1 MRDSV
6 NLSQRGIVIASLLLS
21 LRRASFVGV
30 VSFLLALPALA
41 QNSGAASAAAAPALS
56 RTVAV
61 PEHHRC
67 DDNCRHTHGQSGD
80 SAYVYIPGLPDRYR
94 NFQFVDPA
102 VPVDGYKVPCD
113 VNSVEGALFREV
125 PRPETDTLPT
135 EAAFL
140 QVNPVEFSL
149 QLDGFPVA
157 AERPFCLP
165 LSPTRTVRVWVKRF
179 KVLEEDARVV
189 AADGETE
196 LPYSPDPALFLSGMV
211 AGEPR
216 SFVYLAVFSGYVS
229 GYVDLPEEQG
239 RPARRYMI
247 APLGEPSQQTSTV
260 IVYDE
265 TLVDLP
271 QRPGVAETGCS
282 SELLDDYDER
292 VQESLTNRGAQ
303 QKGSKDRLNSSDI
316 LVASIAIDCDSQFYA
331 DHGSNLS
338 RSVNYARTVMGAVSA
353 VYTRDVNVR
362 LRVPYLRVWRSGDPY
377 DDTDATEML
386 FDMRPHWNTNMRDVN
401 RSLAHLF
408 SGRNGIGG
416 VAWVNVLCSSL
427 LSGYGYGVS
436 GLNNNVSYPTT
447 SYVWD
452 TDVTA
457 HELGH
462 NFGSSHT
469 HNCNWNP
476 AIDSCWTAEGG
487 CFPTRI
493 DRRGTIMSYCH
504 LQPSGKGLY
513 LHPIVSTLI
522 RFRCENGACVY
533 REEESAAKD
542 VAVMDITL
550 PAPGASVEDDT
561 WFVPE
566 AVVKNVG
573 TDDQTDLVV
582 TFTIEEFDGTDV
594 WSTTANVDL
603 DAGEVKH
610 VTFASTSLATLGDYF
625 SRVDIAL
632 TGDSKTVNNELKQP
646 FAVVGSFSGTLE
658 LTSHNKDTTYVSG
671 STSKIE
677 WDRTVI
683 STVMIEFSPDDGAS
697 WYSVRTNQTASTEQY
712 NWTVPAINTDLGR
725 LRIYDRN
732 NAGLIDVSDTA
743 FSITVN
749 NDIEVREILFPTP
762 GGDDTASFVPR
773 VEIRNNGSNAVKNL
787 PVTFRMVSQ
796 PLRAEVFSTSGTIPL
811 ISANS
816 IDTVDFPEASVAVN
830 SRYIMYARAFLA
842 SDTDN
847 SNDSAARYNDV
858 IAPTLA
864 LQTPN
869 GGESW
874 QVGARKTIQWS
885 NAVGNISA
893 IRLDYS
899 ENGGVNWHKIER
911 ATANTGSY
919 SWRVPDV
926 PGSSLR
932 VRAADS
938 RHPIVFDNSNFNF
951 AVVPIPA
958 PINVNVYTDG
968 DSVRIEWQD
977 AGVEDLDAF
986 RIYRGTSPG
995 SLSEIASV
1003 GPTNISYAHG
1013 LLTFGQ
1019 KYYYDVRAVAGPYE
1033 SDAATPIEYCRFFV
1047 TVTPEGPTT
1056 FCADDSVVLD
1066 AGAGHLNYLWSNGA
1080 LTQKITVNQSGQYSV
1095 SVTALGGCT
1104 AEATSPTIT
1113 VFELPVVNINADGPT
1128 SFCSGGSVTLDAGE
1142 GWTSVLW
1149 SNGLTTPEITVSE
1162 GGLYSVTATNANG
1175 CSDTD
1180 SINITVFDNPDPLV
1194 VADGPTSFCADSDVT
1209 LDVGDTFTSV
1219 LWSNGS
1225 TSNSISVNQSGVY
1238 TSIVTNANGCSATTS
1253 ISVTVF
1259 NLPEPV
1265 ITPDGPTT
1273 FCADESVTLDLGE
1286 SFASIL
1292 WSNGST
1298 LNSININQS
1307 GIYSATVT
1315 NANGCSAT
1323 TSISVTVFNLP
1334 EPVITPDGPTTFC
1347 ADESVTLDL
1356 GESFASILWSNG
1368 STLNS
1373 ININQSGIYSATVT
1387 NANGCSATT
1396 SISVTVFNLP
1406 EPIIAADGPTNFC
1419 ADSDVTLDVGV
1430 LFASVLWSSG
1440 STDNS
1445 ITVNQSGLYTAT
1457 VTNANGCSASTSI
1470 SVTVFNLPE
1479 PVIAADGPTTFC
1491 ADEDVTLDVGDTF
1504 TSVLWSNGLTSNNIT
1519 VNQSGV
1525 YSATVTN
1532 ADGCSASTSISVT
1545 VFDLPEPAIAA
1556 DGPTSFCADEDV
1568 TLDVGQSFE
1577 SVLWSNGATASSIV
1591 VNQTGI
1597 YTATVANAD
1606 GCSAATS
1613 ISVTVFELP
1622 QPMITPDGPTE
1633 FCADE
1638 DVTLDVGDSFTAVLW
1653 SNGATTSSIVVNQSG
1668 IFEATVTN
1676 ANGCSASTSIAVTVF
1691 KLPQP
1696 EITPDGPT
1704 TFCADEDVTLDLGPS
1719 FNSVLWSNGATTTAI
1734 TVNQS
1739 GVYTATVA
1747 NIDGCSATTSI
1758 SVTVFELPEPTIT
1771 TDGPTEFCA
1780 GEDLTLDVG
1789 NSFASVLW
1797 SNGATT
1803 TAITVNQS
1811 GTYSAIVTTANG
1823 CSASTS
1829 ISVTVFELPQPTI
1842 TPDGPTEFCADE
1854 NVTLDVGQSFE
1865 SVLWSNG
1872 ATTHSITVNRS
1883 GLFTVTV
1890 VNANGCAASSS
1901 VSVTV
1906 FELPAPTITTDGPT
1920 EFCADEDLTLDVGN
1934 SFASVLWSNGA
1945 TTASI
1950 TVNQTGVYSAT
1961 VTTANGCTA
1970 STSISVTVF
1979 ELPAPTITTDGPTE
1993 FCANEDVTL
2002 DVGDSFASVL
2012 WSNGA
2017 TTNAITVNQSGLFT
2031 ATVVNTNDCVASTSV
2046 SVTVFDL
2053 PEPTI
2058 TPDGP
2063 TEFCAGDDVTID
2075 VGNSYA
2081 SVLWSNGLT
2090 TPAISVDTGG
2100 IYTAIVTTANGC
2112 TAATSITIT
2121 VYDLPAPMISPD
2133 GPTEFCA
2140 DEDVTL
2146 DVGDSF
2152 ASVLWSN
2159 GATTNAIAVNQS
2171 GVYTATVFN
2180 DSGCQASS
2188 SMTVTVFNLPEP
2200 TITPNGPT
2208 EFCDGRS
2215 VKLDVGNTWASI
2227 LWSDGST
2234 NRAITVRETGLYTA
2248 TVATLDGCTASTS
2261 ISVTV
2266 YSAPDP
2272 QISADGPTEFC
2283 AGGDV
2288 TLDVGDNWAEVLWS
2302 TGSLDNSI
2310 TVNESGVYSALVST
2324 AFGCSEATT
2333 VTVTVFD
2340 NPSPQITA
2348 DGPTTICPKDD
2359 VTLDVGDNWAEV
2371 LWSNGATDASITVNT
2386 SGVYSALVTNANG
2399 CSASTSITVTLRLS
2413 PTPRITADGPT
2424 AFCQGEDVTLDVG
2437 GEWSAVQWSN
2447 GATASNITVNQSG
2460 TFEATVTND
2469 EGCSAGTSITV
2480 TVFNLPQP
2488 TIAPDGPTEFCL
2500 GDDVT
2505 LDLGEQYT
2513 NILWS
2518 NGATTSNI
2526 TVNQSGIFEVTVTN
2540 NNGCSASTSIVVTV
2554 FNLPQPTITPD
2565 GPTAFCL
2572 GEDVT
2577 LDLGEQYTN
2586 ILWSNGATTSNIT
2599 VNQSG
2604 IFAATVT
2611 NSNGCSASTSIAVT
2625 VFNLPQPNISA
2636 DGPTEFCQ
2644 GEDVTLDVGDEFS
2657 SIQWSNGA
2665 TSSSIVVN
2673 QSGIFEVTVTNNN
2686 GCSASTSISITVNSL
2701 PTAQIT
2707 SGGVTEIC
2715 EDETLLLDAGPGFSA
2730 YLWSNGATTQTINV
2744 QQALSGVTSAVLTFS
2759 VTVANAQ
2766 LCQSRASIELTIHA
2780 LPQTTVTSDGPTT
2793 LCPGEDV
2800 TLFAP
2805 AGYDAYEWSDGTL
2818 GRTITLNS
2826 TAAVYCTITSDF
2838 GCEATTEI
2846 VEIRLNTFLQPRIAT
2861 DGSTDFCAG
2870 ETRLLDAGWG
2880 FTSYLWNNGATSQTI
2895 IVDASGTYSVMVTNA
2910 NNCSGSTSIS
2920 LTRHDLPVA
2929 AIVNSGPVEFCEG
2942 EDVELDAGDG
2952 FASYMWNTGE
2962 TTQTIV
2968 AAQSGVYRVTV
2979 ANVHGCTQSSAVTV
2993 TVYALPQ
3000 PNIHA
3005 DGPTEFCAGG
3015 DVRLSIGSQY
3025 PFILWNN
3032 GATSPSITVA
3042 ASGVYHV
3049 TVGTIHGCRQSTS
3062 ITVTVNEL
3070 PAPQITADGPLEFCG
3085 GQSVELDAGS
3095 GFAAYLW
3102 SNGATSQTIVVASS
3116 GTYRVTV
3123 ATIHGCD
3130 ADDQVT
3136 VTVNAIH
3143 LSIDLLLEGAYDGGA
3158 MRTDLRDN
3166 GLLPTEQPF
3175 GGAPHNYGGTEA
3187 IGFAAAQISDW
3198 ILVELRDPDD
3208 ATTVLLRR
3216 AALLDREGIVRDHDG
3231 TNGILLP
3238 ADFGFDSVLVVVH
3251 MPSHLSIMS
3260 AAALIRSEDCRAE
3273 IDFRAAGAAFR
3284 DFQDPT
3290 LELEP
3295 DLYGAFGGD
3304 VTQDGF
3310 INARDRVEVRRH
3322 SFEVGYL
3329 PWDANRDGVVTS
3341 LDRVIVRNNSF
3352 RISQVP

>member
-6 NLSQRGIVIASLLLS
+6 NLSQRGIVIALFLLS
-21 LRRASFVGV
+21 LRRASFACV
-30 VSFLLALPALA
+30 VMLLFSLPALA
-41 QNSGAASAAAAPALS
+41 QHSGASSANARSSS
-56 RTVAV
+56 REVAV
-61 PEHHRC
+61 PDYHRC
-67 DDNCRHTHGQSGD
+67 NDNCRHAHGKARD
-80 SAYVYIPGLPDRYR
+80 SAFITIPGLPDRYR

-102 VPVDGYKVPCD
+102 VPVDGDKVPCD
-113 VNSVEGALFREV
+113 PNSAEGALFRAV
-125 PRPETDTLPT
+125 PRPATDTLPA
-135 EAAFL
+135 EAAFF

-179 KVLEEDARVV
+179 KVLEDDARVV
-189 AADGETE
+189 VADGESE
-196 LPYSPDPALFLSGMV
+196 MPYSPDPALFLSGMV

-216 SFVYLAVFSGYVS
+216 SFVYLAVFNGYAS
-229 GYVDLPEEQG
+229 GYVDLPEEMG

-247 APLGEPSQQTSTV
+247 APLGEPSEQTSTV

-271 QRPGVAETGCS
+271 PRPGVAEAGCA
-282 SELLDDYDER
+282 SETLDDYDER
-292 VQESLTNRGAQ
+292 VQESLMNRGAQ
-303 QKGSKDRLNSSDI
+303 QKGSGDRLNSSDI
-316 LVASIAIDCDSQFYA
+316 LVASIAIDCDSQFYN

-493 DRRGTIMSYCH
+493 NRRGTIMSYCH
-504 LQPSGKGLY
+504 LQPAGKGLY

-522 RFRCENGACVY
+522 RFRCENGACIY

-542 VAVMDITL
+542 VAVMDVTL

-573 TDDQTDLVV
+573 TDDQSDLDV
-582 TFTIEEFDGTDV
+582 TFTIEEFDGTEV
-594 WSTTANVDL
+594 WSSTATVDL

-658 LTSHNKDTTYVSG
+658 LTSHNKDTTYISG

-697 WYSVRTNQTASTEQY
+697 WYSVRTNQTASTEEY
-712 NWTVPAINTDLGR
+712 NWTVPAINTDLAR

-732 NAGLIDVSDTA
+732 NAGLMDVSDTA

-796 PLRAEVFSTSGTIPL
+796 PLRAEVFATSATIPL
-811 ISANS
+811 ISANT
-816 IDTVDFPEASVAVN
+816 IDTVDFPEVGVAIS

-874 QVGARKTIQWS
+874 QVGARKTIQWD

-899 ENGGVNWHKIER
+899 ENGGLNWHKIER
-911 ATANTGSY
+911 STANTGSY

-938 RHPIVFDNSNFNF
+938 KHPIVFDNSNFNF

-958 PINVNVYTDG
+958 PLNINVYTDG
-968 DSVRIEWQD
+968 DSVRVEWQD
-977 AGVEDLDAF
+977 AGAEDLAAF
-986 RIYRGTSPG
+986 RIYRGASPG

-1003 GPTNISYAHG
+1003 GPATTSYAHG
-1013 LLTFGQ
+1013 LLTFGR

-1033 SDAATPIEYCRFFV
+1033 SDAATPIEYCRFYV
-1047 TVTPEGPTT
+1047 AVTPEGPTS
-1056 FCADDSVVLD
+1056 FCAGDSVVLD
-1066 AGAGHLNYLWSNGA
+1066 AGAGHLDYLWSNGA

-1113 VFELPVVNINADGPT
+1113 VFDLPHVNINADGPT
-1128 SFCSGGSVTLDAGE
+1128 SFCSGGSVTLDAGD

-1180 SINITVFDNPDPLV
+1180 SINITVFDNPEPVIL
-1194 VADGPTSFCADSDVT
+1194 ADGPTSFCADSDVT

-1225 TSNSISVNQSGVY
+1225 TLNSISVNQSDIYTATVTNANGCSATTSISVTVYNLPEPIIAADGPTTFCADEDVTLGVGESFASVLWSNGSTLNSISVNQPGIYTATVTNANGCSATTSISVTVYNLPEPIIAADGPTTFCADEDVTLGVGESFASVLWSNGSTLNSISVNQSGVY
-1238 TSIVTNANGCSATTS
+1238 TATVTNANGCSATTSISVTVLDLPEPTITTDGPTTFCGDEDVTLDLGEQFASILWSNGATTSSIVVKQSGIFEATVTNANGCSASTSISITVFNLPQPTITPDGPTEFCADGDVTLDVGDTFASVLWSNGATTTAITVNQTGIYSATVTTANGCSASTSISITMFNLPQPAITPDGPTEFCADGDITLDVGDTFASVLWSNGATTTAISVNQTGIYSAIVTTANGCSATTS

-1259 NLPEPV
+1259 NLPQPT
-1265 ITPDGPTT
+1265 ITPDGPTE
-1273 FCADESVTLDLGE
+1273 FCADEDVTLDLGN
-1286 SFASIL
+1286 SFASVL
-1292 WSNGST
+1292 WSNGATTTAISV
-1298 LNSININQS
+1298 NQT

-1334 EPVITPDGPTTFC
+1334 QPTITPGGPTEFC
-1347 ADESVTLDL
+1347 ADEDVTLDL
-1356 GESFASILWSNG
+1356 GNSFASVLWSNG
-1368 STLNS
+1368 ATTTAISV
-1373 ININQSGIYSATVT
+1373 NQTGIYSATVT
-1387 NANGCSATT
+1387 T
-1396 SISVTVFNLP
+1396 
-1406 EPIIAADGPTNFC
+1406 
-1419 ADSDVTLDVGV
+1419 
-1430 LFASVLWSSG
+1430 
-1440 STDNS
+1440 
-1445 ITVNQSGLYTAT
+1445 
-1457 VTNANGCSASTSI
+1457 ANGCSASTSI
-1470 SVTVFNLPE
+1470 SVTVFNLPQ
-1479 PVIAADGPTTFC
+1479 PT
-1491 ADEDVTLDVGDTF
+1491 
-1504 TSVLWSNGLTSNNIT
+1504 
-1519 VNQSGV
+1519 
-1525 YSATVTN
+1525 
-1532 ADGCSASTSISVT
+1532 
-1545 VFDLPEPAIAA
+1545 
-1556 DGPTSFCADEDV
+1556 
-1568 TLDVGQSFE
+1568 
-1577 SVLWSNGATASSIV
+1577 
-1591 VNQTGI
+1591 
-1597 YTATVANAD
+1597 
-1606 GCSAATS
+1606 
-1613 ISVTVFELP
+1613 
-1622 QPMITPDGPTE
+1622 ITPDGPTE

-1638 DVTLDVGDSFTAVLW
+1638 DVTLDVGDTFASVLW
-1653 SNGATTSSIVVNQSG
+1653 SNGATTSSITVNQSG
-1668 IFEATVTN
+1668 LFTATVVNT
-1676 ANGCSASTSIAVTVF
+1676 NGCVASSSVSVTVF
-1691 KLPQP
+1691 ELPAP
-1696 EITPDGPT
+1696 TIAVDGPT
-1704 TFCADEDVTLDLGPS
+1704 EFCADEDVTLD
-1719 FNSVLWSNGATTTAI
+1719 
-1734 TVNQS
+1734 
-1739 GVYTATVA
+1739 
-1747 NIDGCSATTSI
+1747 
-1758 SVTVFELPEPTIT
+1758 
-1771 TDGPTEFCA
+1771 
-1780 GEDLTLDVG
+1780 VG
-1789 NSFASVLW
+1789 DTFASVLW
-1797 SNGATT
+1797 SNGETSG
-1803 TAITVNQS
+1803 AITVNQT
-1811 GTYSAIVTTANG
+1811 GLYTATVTTANG

-1829 ISVTVFELPQPTI
+1829 ISVTVFNLPQPTI

-1854 NVTLDVGQSFE
+1854 DVRLDVGD
-1865 SVLWSNG
+1865 
-1872 ATTHSITVNRS
+1872 T
-1883 GLFTVTV
+1883 
-1890 VNANGCAASSS
+1890 
-1901 VSVTV
+1901 
-1906 FELPAPTITTDGPT
+1906 
-1920 EFCADEDLTLDVGN
+1920 
-1934 SFASVLWSNGA
+1934 FASVLWSNGA
-1945 TTASI
+1945 TTSSI
-1950 TVNQTGVYSAT
+1950 AVNQSGLFTAT
-1961 VTTANGCTA
+1961 VVNSSGCAA

-1979 ELPAPTITTDGPTE
+1979 ELPAPTIAADGPTE
-1993 FCANEDVTL
+1993 FCD
-2002 DVGDSFASVL
+2002 
-2012 WSNGA
+2012 
-2017 TTNAITVNQSGLFT
+2017 
-2031 ATVVNTNDCVASTSV
+2031 
-2046 SVTVFDL
+2046 
-2053 PEPTI
+2053 
-2058 TPDGP
+2058 
-2063 TEFCAGDDVTID
+2063 GDDVTLD

-2081 SVLWSNGLT
+2081 SVRWSNGVST
-2090 TPAISVDTGG
+2090 AAISVNNSGV
-2100 IYTAIVTTANGC
+2100 YTATVTTANGC

-2121 VYDLPAPMISPD
+2121 VYDLPAPTIIAD

-2146 DVGDSF
+2146 DVGDTFS
-2152 ASVLWSN
+2152 SVLWSN

-2180 DSGCQASS
+2180 GNGCQASS

-2200 TITPNGPT
+2200 TIAPNGPT

-2248 TVATLDGCTASTS
+2248 TVATLDGCMASTS

-2272 QISADGPTEFC
+2272 QIAADGPLEFC

-2288 TLDVGDNWAEVLWS
+2288 TLDVGDHWAEVLWS

-2310 TVNESGVYSALVST
+2310 TVSESGFYSALVST
-2324 AFGCSEATT
+2324 EFGCSEATT
-2333 VTVTVFD
+2333 VNVTVFN
-2340 NPSPQITA
+2340 NPSPQIAA
-2348 DGPTTICPKDD
+2348 DGPTTICPEDD
-2359 VTLDVGDNWAEV
+2359 VTLDVGDSWAEV
-2371 LWSNGATDASITVNT
+2371 LWSNGATAASITVNQG
-2386 SGVYSALVTNANG
+2386 GVFSVLVTNANG
-2399 CSASTSITVTLRLS
+2399 CSA
-2413 PTPRITADGPT
+2413 
-2424 AFCQGEDVTLDVG
+2424 
-2437 GEWSAVQWSN
+2437 
-2447 GATASNITVNQSG
+2447 
-2460 TFEATVTND
+2460 
-2469 EGCSAGTSITV
+2469 GTSISV
-2480 TVFNLPQP
+2480 TVLTSPVPNI
-2488 TIAPDGPTEFCL
+2488 TADGPTEFCL
-2500 GDDVT
+2500 GENVT
-2505 LDLGEQYT
+2505 LDVGEQFAS
-2513 NILWS
+2513 ILWS
-2518 NGATTSNI
+2518 NGATTSSI

-2540 NNGCSASTSIVVTV
+2540 G
-2554 FNLPQPTITPD
+2554 
-2565 GPTAFCL
+2565 
-2572 GEDVT
+2572 
-2577 LDLGEQYTN
+2577 
-2586 ILWSNGATTSNIT
+2586 
-2599 VNQSG
+2599 
-2604 IFAATVT
+2604 
-2611 NSNGCSASTSIAVT
+2611 NGCSASTSIAVT
-2625 VFNLPQPNISA
+2625 VFNLPQPTITADGPIEFCLGEDVTLDAGDHFSSILWSNGATTSSITVNQSGIFEVTVTNGNGCSASTSIAVTVFNLPQPTITADGLTVFCQGEDVTLDVGEQFASILWSNGATTSSTTVNQSGIFEVTVTNGNGCSASTSIAVTVFNLPQPQITA

-2644 GEDVTLDVGDEFS
+2644 GEDVTLDVGDHFS
-2657 SIQWSNGA
+2657 SVQWSNGA
-2665 TSSSIVVN
+2665 TTSSIVVN
-2673 QSGIFEVTVTNNN
+2673 QSGIFAVTVTNGN
-2686 GCSASTSISITVNSL
+2686 GCSASTSVSITVNSL
-2701 PTAQIT
+2701 PTAHIN

-2730 YLWSNGATTQTINV
+2730 YLWSNGSTTQVIGV
-2744 QQALSGVTSAVLTFS
+2744 QHSIATGTSSVLTFS

-2766 LCQSRASIELTIHA
+2766 LCQSSASVELTIHA
-2780 LPQTTVTSDGPTT
+2780 LPRTTVTSDGPTT

-2805 AGYDAYEWSDGTL
+2805 AGYETYEWSDGTL

-2826 TAAVYCTITSDF
+2826 TSQVYCAITSEF
-2838 GCEATTEI
+2838 GCRATTEI
-2846 VEIRLNTFLQPRIAT
+2846 VEVRLNTFLQPRIAT

-2870 ETRLLDAGWG
+2870 ETRTLDAGWG
-2880 FTSYLWNNGATSQTI
+2880 FTSYKWSNGATSQTI
-2895 IVDASGTYSVMVTNA
+2895 VVDASGTYSVVVTNA

-2929 AIVNSGPVEFCEG
+2929 TIVNSGPIEFCEG
-2942 EDVELDAGDG
+2942 QDVELDAGDG
-2952 FASYMWNTGE
+2952 FATYLWNTGE

-2979 ANVHGCTQSSAVTV
+2979 ANVQGCTQSSAMTV
-2993 TVYALPQ
+2993 TVYELPR
-3000 PNIHA
+3000 PNIHT

-3015 DVRLSIGSQY
+3015 DVRLSVGSQY
-3025 PFILWNN
+3025 TFILWNN
-3032 GATSPSITVA
+3032 GATSPAITVA
-3042 ASGVYHV
+3042 ESGVYRV
-3049 TVGTIHGCRQSTS
+3049 TVGTIHGCRQTSS
-3062 ITVTVNEL
+3062 ITVTVNSL
-3070 PAPQITADGPLEFCG
+3070 PAPQISADGPLEFCG
-3085 GQSVELDAGS
+3085 GQAVELDAGG
-3095 GFAAYLW
+3095 GFATYLW
-3102 SNGATSQTIVVASS
+3102 SNGATTQSIIAASS

-3123 ATIHGCD
+3123 ATIHGCSA
-3130 ADDQVT
+3130 ADEVT
-3136 VTVNAIH
+3136 VTVGAIH

-3166 GLLPTEQPF
+3166 GLLPEGQPF
-3175 GGAPHNYGGTEA
+3175 DIAPHNYGGTEL

-3198 ILVELRDPDD
+3198 ILVELRDPED
-3208 ATTVLLRR
+3208 AATVLLRR
-3216 AALLDREGIVRDHDG
+3216 AALLDRDGVVREVDG
-3231 TNGILLP
+3231 ADGILLP
-3238 ADFGFDSVLVVVH
+3238 PDFGFDSVLVVVH

-3260 AAALIRSEDCRAE
+3260 AAALVRSDDCRAG
-3273 IDFRAAGAAFR
+3273 IDFRAAGTAFR

-3290 LELEP
+3290 LELAP
-3295 DLYGAFGGD
+3295 DVYGAFGGD